1 MSLAKTL
8 PATRSADPPSP
19 ALRGYAW
26 GVLAL
31 NVAVILWGA
40 VVRAT
45 GSGAGCGDHWP
56 LCNGVVFQHHPQI
69 ATVIELVHRLTSALT
84 GPAVLG
90 LLVWTFRA
98 VKAGHLARACAV
110 AVAVLTFNEALL
122 GALLVLLGHTA
133 NDRSPSRAAYLSLH
147 FANTMLLLAALALC
161 AHFLS
166 RERDF
171 EARAVRLRNW
181 PAALLGLGA
190 TLVAGVLGSLAALG
204 DTLFPATSLR
214 AAMAQDF
221 SHGTYWLLRLR
232 ILHPI
237 GALIAGVCIVW
248 MLWRGPLRS
257 GAAPENRA
265 SVLAVLLLL
274 GLQYALGV
282 ADLTMLAPV
291 WLQVAHLL
299 GADLLWISLVVLA
312 ARTCVRG

>member
-1 MSLAKTL
+1 MSSASTL
-8 PATRSADPPSP
+8 PAARSASPPSP
-19 ALRGYAW
+19 ALRSYAW

-31 NVAVILWGA
+31 NVGIILWGA

-56 LCNGVVFQHHPQI
+56 LCNGVVFQHHPHV
-69 ATVIELVHRLTSALT
+69 ATVIELVHRLTSALA

-90 LLVWTFRA
+90 LLYWTFKA
-98 VKAGHLARACAV
+98 TKAGHLARACAV

-133 NDRSPSRAAYLSLH
+133 NDRSPARAAYLSLH
-147 FANTMLLLAALALC
+147 FANTLLLLAALALC
-161 AHFLS
+161 ADFLS

-171 EARAVRLRNW
+171 EARAVRLRHW

-204 DTLFPATSLR
+204 DTLFPATSLS

-221 SHGTYWLLRLR
+221 SRGTYWLLRLR

-237 GALIAGVCIVW
+237 GAVLAGVCILW
-248 MLWRGPLRS
+248 MVWRGPMRS
-257 GAAPENRA
+257 DLKDRGPA
-265 SVLAVLLLL
+265 LAVVLLLA
-274 GLQYALGV
+274 LQYALGL

-291 WLQVAHLL
+291 WLQVVHLL
-299 GADLLWISLVVLA
+299 GADLLWISLVLLA
-312 ARTCVRG
+312 ARTCVRA